1 MINFKQK
8 KLCSY
13 KGTYKKKK
21 RVDILQEDEV
31 AFIAGDNRRKHIYM
45 CCKLP
50 NLKGIVEIKIYDLDT
65 KQRESGGE
73 IDVRTNEYTIGD
85 VIYDDIFNYPK
96 RGNDF
101 ITLLDYQSAAKLL
114 EK

>member
-21 RVDILQEDEV
+21 HIDVLQENEV
-31 AFIAGDNRRKHIYM
+31 AFIAGDNRCKHIYL
-45 CCKLP
+45 CHKDKT
-50 NLKGIVEIKIYDLDT
+50 LKEIVNVKIYNST
-65 KQRESGGE
+65 TGQRESGGE
-73 IDVRTNEYTIGD
+73 IDVRKNEYTIGD

-96 RGNDF
+96 RGNSF
-101 ITLLDYQSAAKLL
+101 ITLLDYQETVRQLIN
-114 EK
+114 